1 MEVNQIYEVVNS
13 VTSQALGRSDLTV
26 VDETSLIALGNTVL
40 DSSTYT
46 DDFINTLVKRIGKTI
61 VSYRAYRNAFNT
73 LMKDSMEWGAIVQKI
88 KVVMPKA
95 EKDESYDL
103 VNGSSV
109 DHYRIAKPEAKQKLF
124 ITNTPYQFLI
134 TIQRVH
140 LKEAFTSGTAMGS
153 FISAIYGELQ
163 NALEIGLEEL
173 GRNCVNNRIAE
184 TGTERVIN
192 LVTDYNDETG
202 KSIANAKEALHDP
215 DFLRYSVGRIKNI
228 SKKMKSMNTI
238 YNEEAYERHT
248 PLDMQSFFVLSDF
261 ETQLETVVEYE
272 AFNKEY
278 VSLNGFEEIPYWQS
292 IKTPYDVKVVPAS
305 AVDTTTEKEVKNV
318 VAVLGDRDGFGM
330 YNQEEWV
337 ATTPMNAGGGYFN
350 TFYHEKQLWFND
362 LSEQFVV
369 FTLN

>member
-1 MEVNQIYEVVNS
+1 MADVTQIYAVVNE
-13 VTSQALGRSDLTV
+13 VTAQALGRNDLAV
-26 VDETSLIALGNTVL
+26 VDEAGLIALGDTVL
-40 DSSTYT
+40 NSGTYT

-61 VSYRAYRNAFNT
+61 VSYRAYKNAFST
-73 LMKDSMEWGAIVQKI
+73 LMKDTMEWGAIVQKI

-95 EKDESYDL
+95 EADESYDL
-103 VNGSSV
+103 ENGKSV
-109 DHYRIAKPEAKQKLF
+109 DHYKISKPEAKQKLF
-124 ITNTPYQFLI
+124 ITNTPYQFKV

-140 LKEAFTSGTAMGS
+140 LKEAFTSGSAMGS

-163 NALEIGLEEL
+163 NALEVGLEEL

-184 TGTERVIN
+184 TTDTRVIN
-192 LVTDYNDETG
+192 LLTDYKAKTG
-202 KSIANAKEALHDP
+202 VTLTSDTALFDG
-215 DFLRYSVGRIKNI
+215 DFLRYAVGRIKNI

-238 YNEEAYERHT
+238 FNEESYERHT

-292 IKTPYDVKVVPAS
+292 IKEPFKVSVKKAS
-305 AVDTTTEKEVKNV
+305 DGAETTVDNV

-350 TFYHEKQLWFND
+350 TYYHEKQLWFND